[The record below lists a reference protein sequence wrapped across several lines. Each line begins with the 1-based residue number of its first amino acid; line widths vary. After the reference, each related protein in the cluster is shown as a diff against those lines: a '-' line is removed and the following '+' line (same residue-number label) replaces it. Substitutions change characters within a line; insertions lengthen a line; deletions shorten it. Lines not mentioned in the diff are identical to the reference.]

1 MEPPFCCGVGWMPM
15 ETLSVQIWEYV
26 AFDCWQ
32 LSGGTGPAVDAV
44 VTGRYAGAFPVRGA
58 DAG

>member
-1 MEPPFCCGVGWMPM
+1 M
-15 ETLSVQIWEYV
+15 ETLTVQIWEYV
-26 AFDCWQ
+26 AFDCRQ

-44 VTGRYAGAFPVRGA
+44 AAGRYAGAFPVRGA